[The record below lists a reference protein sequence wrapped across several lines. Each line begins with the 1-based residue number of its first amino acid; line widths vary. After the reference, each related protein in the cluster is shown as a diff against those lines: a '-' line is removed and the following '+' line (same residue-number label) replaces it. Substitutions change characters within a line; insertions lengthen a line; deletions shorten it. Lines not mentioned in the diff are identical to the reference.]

1 MRNQTF
7 ILAKLIM
14 SIFFPIL
21 INPIFQHLRGSKHST
36 AILLIFL
43 HTNITPRPQIGKEGG
58 LPPPIMNPSLCPL
71 CTYIKSM
78 FLFLSDNTQLFSYTE
93 TYVGRKCLSIRIGH
107 RPNRSLP
114 PPLKTNNFLSNFL
127 KYLFFLQ
134 RLRLWMREQV
144 LYWTLMTFYLH
155 AEE

>member
-21 INPIFQHLRGSKHST
+21 INPIFQHLRGSKHPT

-43 HTNITPRPQIGKEGG
+43 HTNITPWSQIGKEGS
-58 LPPPIMNPSLCPL
+58 LPPPLMNSPLWPLCPD
-71 CTYIKSM
+71 IKSM

-93 TYVGRKCLSIRIGH
+93 TDVRRKCLRIL
-107 RPNRSLP
+107 RRCCPNRSLP
-114 PPLKTNNFLSNFL
+114 PPLKTNNLLSNFL

-134 RLRLWMREQV
+134 RLWLWMREKV
-144 LYWTLMTFYLH
+144 LYWTLVTFYLH